1 MIFLF
6 GTGEQISIVYH
17 EKYLTEA
24 EQAEATV
31 VMEYLPEAP
40 QVEVG
45 KIAVMHIDPVTKQF
59 SYLIKD
65 KPENVLRFE
74 KLQQLVLD
82 GKITQ
87 EEMNELL

>member
-6 GTGEQISIVYH
+6 GTGEQISIVYN

-24 EQAEATV
+24 EQAEATL
-31 VMEYLPEAP
+31 VMEALPKAP
-40 QVEVG
+40 QVEAG
-45 KIAVMHIDPVTKQF
+45 KMAVMYIDPVTKQF

>member
-6 GTGEQISIVYH
+6 GTGEQISIVYN
-17 EKYLTEA
+17 EKHLTEA
-24 EQAEATV
+24 EQAEATL
-31 VMEYLPEAP
+31 VMESLPKAP
-40 QVEVG
+40 QVEAG
-45 KIAVMHIDPVTKQF
+45 KMVVMHIDPVTKQF

-74 KLQQLVLD
+74 KLQQMVLD

>member
-6 GTGEQISIVYH
+6 GTGEQISIVYN
-17 EKYLTEA
+17 EKYLTPA

-31 VMEYLPEAP
+31 VMESLPEAP
-40 QVEVG
+40 QVEAG
-45 KIAVMHIDPVTKQF
+45 KMAVMHIDPVTKQF